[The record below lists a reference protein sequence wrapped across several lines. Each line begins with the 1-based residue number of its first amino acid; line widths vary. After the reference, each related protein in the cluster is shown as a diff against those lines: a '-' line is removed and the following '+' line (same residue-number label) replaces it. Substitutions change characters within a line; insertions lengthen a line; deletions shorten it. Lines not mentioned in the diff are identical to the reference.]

1 MEKQNKNTFIYWDRV
16 IIALCIF
23 VLIIIFL
30 VMGIRG
36 IISLFSDGGKK
47 ENSVQAVKTNAGILI
62 EDGQKL
68 LVCIDAGHGGEED
81 CGALS
86 NDESR
91 YESNDDLNIALA
103 VEKCLKERGADVL
116 MIRNDDKYVEL
127 YSRAEKANDADA
139 DLFVSLH
146 RNSAE
151 IGQGVEVWVN
161 YDAPDDDTLLA
172 ANILEG
178 LDKVGISQNRGVQFG
193 YQGYAP
199 SAKVNYVVNEKSD
212 MPSCLVEL
220 GFITDDEDN
229 KLFDENLE
237 AYAEAIAESI
247 IKSADELDL
256 IDIDSSVL
264 KN

>member
-1 MEKQNKNTFIYWDRV
+1 MEKQNKHTIIYWDRV
-16 IIALCIF
+16 IIALCVF

-36 IISLFSDGGKK
+36 IIGLFSNDKK
-47 ENSVQAVKTNAGILI
+47 EPDIQAVKTNAEAIG
-62 EDGQKL
+62 DGQNL

-91 YESNDDLNIALA
+91 YESTDDLNAALA
-103 VEKCLKERGADVL
+103 VEKYLKELGADVL
-116 MIRNDDKYVEL
+116 MIRNDDTYVEL
-127 YSRAEKANDADA
+127 YHRTEIANDADA

-151 IGQGVEVWVN
+151 SGQGVEVWVN

-172 ANILEG
+172 SNILDG
-178 LDKVGISQNRGVQFG
+178 LDNVGISQNRGVQFG
-193 YQGYAP
+193 YQGYSP
-199 SAKVNYVVNEKSD
+199 SAKVNYVVNEKSN

-229 KLFDENLE
+229 ELFDENLD
-237 AYAEAIAESI
+237 AYAKSIAESI
-247 IKSADELDL
+247 IKSAEELDL
-256 IDIDSSVL
+256 IDLDGSVL

>member
-23 VLIIIFL
+23 VLIIIFT

-36 IISLFSDGGKK
+36 LIGLFVDDEK
-47 ENSVQAVKTNAGILI
+47 EKSVQAVNTNAEALI
-62 EDGQKL
+62 IDGQKL

-86 NDESR
+86 SDESR
-91 YESNDDLNIALA
+91 YECNDDLKAALA
-103 VEKCLKERGADVL
+103 VEKYLKELGADVL
-116 MIRNDDKYVEL
+116 MIRNDDTYVEL

-151 IGQGVEVWVN
+151 SGQGVEVWVN

-172 ANILEG
+172 NNILEG
-178 LDKVGISQNRGVQFG
+178 LDKVGISNNRGVQFG

-229 KLFDENLE
+229 KLFDKNLD
-237 AYAEAIAESI
+237 AYAKSIAESI
-247 IKSADELDL
+247 VKSADELDL
-256 IDIDSSVL
+256 IEIDSSIL